1 MSKNLRYYR
10 ISEPD
15 LRELLMAAYTYNALE
30 AGGVDNWDW
39 YGESIH
45 DFIDACSDIDGVQ
58 YEDMEEIVESSIC
71 QFPIC
76 SCGKTSA
83 FETMLEGMGI
93 E

>member
-1 MSKNLRYYR
+1 
-10 ISEPD
+10 
-15 LRELLMAAYTYNALE
+15 MAAYTYNALE

-58 YEDMEEIVESSIC
+58 YEDMEEIVEASLCTYEQCIC
-71 QFPIC
+71 EAHKDPVW
-76 SCGKTSA
+76 
-83 FETMLEGMGI
+83 TMLEALGI

>member
-1 MSKNLRYYR
+1 MNKNLRYYR

-30 AGGVDNWDW
+30 AGGVDNWHW
-39 YGESIH
+39 FSESIH
-45 DFIDACSDIDGVQ
+45 DFIDACSDIDEVH

-76 SCGKTSA
+76 ECR
-83 FETMLEGMGI
+83 ETGALELMLEGMGI